1 MRGIPLKNQLEIGES
16 PDVVLDRL
24 SDKALARVGRKL
36 SARERLNF
44 DDGLACLETT
54 DLLGLGS
61 LASAA
66 RRARFGNKAF
76 YVVNHHLNYT
86 NICVN
91 GCKFCA
97 FNRPAG
103 SAEGYVLSPEEAAKR
118 ISESGVNGLKEV
130 HVVGGVNPALDFA
143 YYLDL
148 LKALKTVAPGVRLK
162 AFTAVE
168 IDRIASQAGLSWT
181 ECLTRL
187 KEAGLS
193 AMPGGGAEVFS
204 ERVRQKLFPSKI
216 GADTWLAV
224 HAAAHGLGIGTNATL
239 LFGHI
244 ETRAERV
251 AHLMRLRDQQ
261 DETGGFRAFIPLVFH
276 APNTSLADVRRPGGV
291 EILKTIATSRL
302 ILDNFPHLKAY
313 WVMLGLKLAQTAL
326 HFGADDLEGTIVQE
340 KITHEAGA
348 TTAVGLSRQELEE
361 LILDAGFEPVERD
374 TFHQAVE
381 AS

>member
-1 MRGIPLKNQLEIGES
+1 
-16 PDVVLDRL
+16 
-24 SDKALARVGRKL
+24 
-36 SARERLNF
+36 
-44 DDGLACLETT
+44 LACLETH

-66 RRARFGNKAF
+66 RRTRFGNKVF

-86 NICVN
+86 NICKN
-91 GCKFCA
+91 GCRFCA
-97 FNRPAG
+97 FSRQAG
-103 SAEGYVLSPEEAAKR
+103 AADAYVLSPEAAAKR
-118 ISESGVNGLKEV
+118 IVDSGVAGLKEV
-130 HVVGGVNPALDFA
+130 HVVGGVNPALDFS
-143 YYLDL
+143 YYEEL
-148 LKALKTVAPGVRLK
+148 LRALTASGNGLRLK

-168 IDRIASQAGLSWT
+168 IDWIASQAGLSWS
-181 ECLTRL
+181 ECLVRL
-187 KEAGLS
+187 KNAGLS

-204 ERVRQKLFPSKI
+204 ERVRQALFPSKI

-251 AHLMRLRDQQ
+251 EHLFRLRDQQ
-261 DETGGFRAFIPLVFH
+261 DKTGGFRAFIPLVFH
-276 APNTSLADVRRPGGV
+276 APNTSLAHVPKPGGV
-291 EILKTIATSRL
+291 EILKTVAVSRL
-302 ILDNFPHLKAY
+302 ILDNFPHIKAY

-348 TTAVGLSRQELEE
+348 TTAVGLSKQQIEE
-361 LILDAGFEPVERD
+361 LILGAGFEPVERD
-374 TFHQAVE
+374 TFHHAVE